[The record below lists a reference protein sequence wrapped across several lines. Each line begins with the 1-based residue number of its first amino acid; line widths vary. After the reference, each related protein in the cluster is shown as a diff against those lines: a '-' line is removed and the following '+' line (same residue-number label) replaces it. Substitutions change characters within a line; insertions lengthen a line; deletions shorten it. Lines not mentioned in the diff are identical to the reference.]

1 MLLIS
6 NASSPLVLGWHG
18 SNAEI
23 TDQVLT
29 SSYMQIGLDHSLM
42 IFFLLGMIV
51 TLAGGFII
59 KKHDLLVSDLET
71 GVA

>member
-1 MLLIS
+1 
-6 NASSPLVLGWHG
+6 
-18 SNAEI
+18 
-23 TDQVLT
+23 
-29 SSYMQIGLDHSLM
+29 MQIGLDHSLM

-51 TLAGGFII
+51 TLAGAFII